1 MKLSNKVAIVTG
13 AANGIGAAI
22 AELFACEGATVIVA
36 DIEEEAGERHA
47 GNLRAKNLKAE
58 YKYLDV
64 TSYKSWLQVTSETV
78 ASHGKL
84 TTVVNN
90 AGAFHPG
97 NIESESI
104 ENWEKMIAI
113 NQTSIFLGLK
123 ACMPHLV
130 NSGHG
135 SVVNVSSLYGL
146 VASANAFSYHATKA
160 AVRHAS
166 KAAALEYAG
175 RNVRVNNILPGQIQ
189 TRMFDSIT
197 EEQAKAIGEATPLQ
211 RIGEPADIAFGALYL
226 CSDESKFVTG
236 IDLVIDGGWSAGA

>member
-1 MKLSNKVAIVTG
+1 MRLSNKVAIITG

-22 AELFACEGATVIVA
+22 AELFAREGASVIVA
-36 DIEEEAGERHA
+36 DIERDDGEKHA
-47 GNLRAKNLKAE
+47 AQLQAKNLNAE
-58 YKYLDV
+58 FKYLDV
-64 TSYKSWLQVTSETV
+64 TSYDNWQQLAADTV

-97 NIESESI
+97 NIESETLDS
-104 ENWEKMIAI
+104 WERMIAV
-113 NQTSIFLGLK
+113 NQTSIFMGLK
-123 ACMPHLV
+123 TCMPHLIA
-130 NSGHG
+130 SGHG

-175 RNVRVNNILPGQIQ
+175 RNVRVNSILPGQIQ

-211 RIGEPADIAFGALYL
+211 RIGEPLDIAYGALYL
-226 CSDESKFVTG
+226 CSDESRFVTG
-236 IDLVIDGGWSAGA
+236 VDLIIDGGWSAGA